1 MSSKPLR
8 DRNGDPFEGTPAELK
23 RHNNKLCKREARAAA
38 PEFSMPLPTGTSAA
52 LTRVADAA
60 GCSPQELLTT
70 HIHLLDE
77 LLSSGDC
84 HTFKRFTERTVTVSG
99 LEKYFHLIGQEPE
112 PDDEFSE
119 TETDA

>member
-1 MSSKPLR
+1 MTPKTLR
-8 DRNGDPFEGTPAELK
+8 DRNGEPFEGTPAELK
-23 RHNNKLCKREARAAA
+23 RHNNKLAKRAARAAA

-52 LTRVADAA
+52 LSRVADAA

-99 LEKYFHLIGQEPE
+99 LEKYFHLLGEEPAE
-112 PDDEFSE
+112 NDELE
-119 TETDA
+119 NLDG